1 MNNDLIYASIGNYN
15 MVDFLINHSAI
26 IDNDA
31 LYYVVCG
38 YYVDIAELLIKNGA
52 IVKKNMLEYLHYYE
66 ISERFK
72 LTDINY
78 SKLIEL
84 LKKYLKI

>member
-1 MNNDLIYASIGNYN
+1 
-15 MVDFLINHSAI
+15 
-26 IDNDA
+26 
-31 LYYVVCG
+31 
-38 YYVDIAELLIKNGA
+38 
-52 IVKKNMLEYLHYYE
+52 MLEYLHYYE